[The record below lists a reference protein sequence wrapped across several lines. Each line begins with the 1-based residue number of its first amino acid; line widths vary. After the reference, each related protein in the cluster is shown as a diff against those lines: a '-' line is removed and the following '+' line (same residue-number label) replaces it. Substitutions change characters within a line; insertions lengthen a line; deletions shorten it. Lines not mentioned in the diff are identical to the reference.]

1 MASTKN
7 VVSAQ
12 HYYFQPQHLWVT
24 SAGKATTHF
33 FMCLA

>member
-12 HYYFQPQHLWVT
+12 HYYFQPQHLCCRPSLVNT
-24 SAGKATTHF
+24 VPSA
-33 FMCLA
+33 